1 MDKQLRS
8 RLSLLN
14 PVHFLALGF
23 GSGLAPFMPGTFG
36 TVAAIPVFL
45 LLCSLSITWYLL
57 ATVVVCVVGIWL
69 CEKTANDMQTHDHP
83 AIVWDEVAGFLIT
96 MIAVPVNWTTVV
108 AGFVLFRVFDILKPW
123 PISVLDQ
130 RVSGGLG
137 IMVDDIVA
145 GAFALLSMHGLLFF
159 NLL

>member
-57 ATVVVCVVGIWL
+57 ATVAVCVVGIWL